1 MTTAFKTRLL
11 QHLATKRNSEKGFT
25 LIELLV
31 VIIIIGVLSA
41 VALPQFLQQT
51 DKARLAGGKSQ
62 VGAILRAQQAFRLS
76 NNKWAGTCAELA
88 SVATIKSPT
97 AEWDFNDCNDG
108 PVTARDSALTVKAS
122 GLVNTPTANMEVQ
135 VVFDPATGEAT
146 WSGVNGSGDAL
157 PAGEI

>member
-1 MTTAFKTRLL
+1 MTNAFKTRLL

-51 DKARLAGGKSQ
+51 DKARLAGSKSQ

-76 NNKWAGTCAELA
+76 NNRWAATCAELA

-97 AEWDFNDCNDG
+97 AEWDFGACGDA
-108 PVTARDSALTVKAS
+108 PKTRDLPITITAS
-122 GLVNTPTANMEVQ
+122 GLTGTPTANMEVK
-135 VVFDPATGEAT
+135 VVFDPGTGEST
-146 WSGVNGSGDAL
+146 WSGKNGSGTAL
-157 PAGEI
+157 AAGEI